1 MKNSND
7 KINDILKVV
16 FVFTTN
22 PSLFRSLP
30 FIVKIKFLCP
40 YSQKILFM
48 AFLSSIISFPLF
60 GDKTTVTFSCVLSLY
75 LLTAFQYRF

>member
-7 KINDILKVV
+7 KINNILKVV

-22 PSLFRSLP
+22 PSPL
-30 FIVKIKFLCP
+30 
-40 YSQKILFM
+40 YSQNKIFMPLQSKNFIYGLFVVDR
-48 AFLSSIISFPLF
+48 FFPSF